1 MYCFICLYKVY
12 EPTEYLNQLAMNT
25 LKNIFKMINKINLAE
40 LLVCS
45 ERNSNGKKCKISS
58 DKSVLSNECLLTDF
72 SKVIEKKK
80 YEKENIFIMSF

>member
-1 MYCFICLYKVY
+1 MYYLYEVY

-25 LKNIFKMINKINLAE
+25 LKNIFKKINKINLAE

-72 SKVIEKKK
+72 SEVIEKKK